1 MLLDVIEDQ
10 RASTGNRVE
19 HLLFVQRVVLVIRVA
34 VHIVDEVVFVDGVVM
49 VGDTHF
55 RVQQC
60 VVVKNLIEGLH
71 VEQTREFFCGAFD
84 VQGSVIKVVGQK
96 LLLADVFEHE
106 TEDGHGA
113 GL

>member
-1 MLLDVIEDQ
+1 M
-10 RASTGNRVE
+10 E

-60 VVVKNLIEGLH
+60 VAVKNQIEGLH

-84 VQGSVIKVVGQK
+84 VQGRVIKVVGQK
-96 LLLADVFEHE
+96 LLFADVFEHE